1 MKPLHFIGSSFKD
14 LRDFPDDV
22 RQEVGYS
29 LYLSQI
35 GGKAI
40 NTVPMVGFGGAKVLE
55 VVIDD
60 DGDTYRA
67 IYTVKF
73 VHAIYALHA
82 FQKKSKKGNETPKP
96 DMKLIRERLKVAE
109 NHHNTTY
116 KSRLRKEKANG
127 RGA

>member
-1 MKPLHFIGSSFKD
+1 MKPLHFIGSSLKD
-14 LRDFPDDV
+14 LRDFPEDV
-22 RQEVGYS
+22 RQEAGYS

-73 VHAIYALHA
+73 VHAIYVLHA

-116 KSRLRKEKANG
+116 KSELRKEKANE